1 MGSGQ
6 PRLTLERSLKR
17 LTEITTADAVDKRV
31 AAAGGE
37 DERLRG
43 RVENSKDDNIVV
55 GRSDALGGVQP
66 RLVET
71 HETDDVVR
79 RPADDERRGHG
90 QHGRRHALHL
100 ASSPLRRRPH
110 RRAAERRRGCGQV
123 GRVGDGARGAE
134 KSAQQAPVT
143 DAHDDYWAGETD
155 DELENVPEELVRQ
168 SGAERPADLTAVA
181 GGVDVGVEPDR
192 EHDDGTDHPRRY
204 ARDDRVTRSSV
215 VTRS

>member
-1 MGSGQ
+1 MGFGWR
-6 PRLTLERSLKR
+6 RLTLERSLKR

-37 DERLRG
+37 DECLRG
-43 RVENSKDDNIVV
+43 GVENSEHDNIVV

-66 RLVET
+66 WLVQT
-71 HETDDVVR
+71 HESYDVIR
-79 RPADDERRGHG
+79 RPADDERCGHG

-110 RRAAERRRGCGQV
+110 RRAAERRGRFGQV
-123 GRVGDGARGAE
+123 GRVGDGARGGKKA
-134 KSAQQAPVT
+134 AQQAPVT
-143 DAHDDYWAGETD
+143 DAHNDYGAGETY

-181 GGVDVGVEPDR
+181 GGVDIGVEPDR
-192 EHDDGTDHPRRY
+192 EHDDGTDHPRRD
-204 ARDDRVTRSSV
+204 ARDDGVTRSSV

>member
-1 MGSGQ
+1 MGSGR

-79 RPADDERRGHG
+79 RPADDECGHEDGRHTERLDLGLREQTTANSRRG
-90 QHGRRHALHL
+90 
-100 ASSPLRRRPH
+100 
-110 RRAAERRRGCGQV
+110 
-123 GRVGDGARGAE
+123 
-134 KSAQQAPVT
+134 
-143 DAHDDYWAGETD
+143 
-155 DELENVPEELVRQ
+155 
-168 SGAERPADLTAVA
+168 
-181 GGVDVGVEPDR
+181 
-192 EHDDGTDHPRRY
+192 
-204 ARDDRVTRSSV
+204 SSV
-215 VTRS
+215 AR